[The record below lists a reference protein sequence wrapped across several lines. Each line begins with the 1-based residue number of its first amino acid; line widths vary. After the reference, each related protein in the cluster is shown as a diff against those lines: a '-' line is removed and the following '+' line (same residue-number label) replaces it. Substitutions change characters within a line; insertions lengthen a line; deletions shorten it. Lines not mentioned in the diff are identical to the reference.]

1 VAETQGVLRFV
12 RSARDSRHS
21 CIFIAHNIH
30 HVFQVVD
37 RIVVIRR
44 GRVVAGDIDP
54 NRTSI
59 EEVERIIIGMSE
71 EAIRNAAAFAG
82 A

>member
-1 VAETQGVLRFV
+1 V
-12 RSARDSRHS
+12 RSAQDSRHS

-37 RIVVIRR
+37 RIVVLRR

-54 NRTSI
+54 QRTSI
-59 EEVERIIIGMSE
+59 EEVERIITGVSD
-71 EAIRNAAAFAG
+71 EALRDAAASGG